1 MFESLRHLDIVQLT
15 RAAGYIGLTT
25 IIFCETGLFL
35 GFFLPGDS
43 LLFAAGLLASQH
55 VFNIFIL
62 TPLLIAAAILGY
74 ALAYWYGDKIG
85 HWLLRRPDSFWF
97 KKQYLQDAHE
107 FYEKHGG
114 KALIIGRLMPIVRT
128 FLPIVAGM
136 AEMTH
141 RRFNLYNIAGAC
153 LWCGGISLAGYYLGA
168 AVPNIDKYILP
179 LVLFI
184 IFISILPPLLHLLK
198 RKYSS
203 KSGR

>member
-1 MFESLRHLDIVQLT
+1 MLDFLRQMDIVQLT
-15 RAAGYIGLTT
+15 RAAGYIGLTA
-25 IIFCETGLFL
+25 IIFSETGLFL

-43 LLFAAGLLASQH
+43 LLFAAGLLSSQH
-55 VFNIFIL
+55 IFNIFIL
-62 TPLLIAAAILGY
+62 APLLIAAAILGY

-85 HWLLRRPDSFWF
+85 HWLLRRTDSVWF
-97 KKQYLQDAHE
+97 KKRYLLDAHE

-141 RRFNLYNIAGAC
+141 RRFTLYNIIGAC
-153 LWCGGISLAGYYLGA
+153 LWCGGISLAGYYLGT

-179 LVLFI
+179 LVLLI
-184 IFISILPPLLHLLK
+184 IIISILPPLLHLLK
-198 RKYSS
+198 KKYYSRS
-203 KSGR
+203 NR